1 MSYIEEDVKEER
13 KDVESKRSR
22 RDSFAIQ
29 TLAAILSHRHDARN
43 EHIVES
49 AIWYADTLIKY
60 LDKDNKHE

>member
-1 MSYIEEDVKEER
+1 MLYTEEDVKEEK
-13 KDVESKRSR
+13 KDVESKLSR
-22 RDSFAIQ
+22 RDTFAIQ

-60 LDKDNKHE
+60 LDHEGH